1 MSNKNKK
8 VILGL
13 IGAAAI
19 GVIAGILLAPDNGN
33 VVRKKIADKA
43 VDLASTIGDFIVSGK
58 DKIVSKANNMASE
71 ISAN

>member
-1 MSNKNKK
+1 MSNNNK

-19 GVIAGILLAPDNGN
+19 GVIAGILLAPENGN

-43 VDLASTIGDFIVSGK
+43 TDLASTIGDFIVSNK
-58 DKIVSKANNMASE
+58 DKIVTKANNIASE